1 MKTPPILLKLLHDS
15 AAKPSHNFNKTASRK
30 GDGGFTL
37 LELIVIVLVLGILS
51 AIAAPSWLAFI
62 NRQRVRTVNDRVLQT
77 LRSAQSEAKRSKR
90 DITVTFN
97 YDPNATPPVD
107 PPTVTINLT
116 DPATNPPQQTALPTT
131 PLTPPIQKVTFDAGG
146 EIKPRTIALSINKPL
161 INNAA
166 SITFNYQ
173 GNITSPSIQT
183 STPPKG
189 TDRFVVTVAPFDK
202 SVPSGLGPNT
212 KGKQCVIVETIL
224 GSMRTDEGE
233 FNATTGQGCPVS
245 P

>member
-1 MKTPPILLKLLHDS
+1 MKTPPILLKLLHNS
-15 AAKPSHNFNKTASRK
+15 AAKPSPNFNNTASRK
-30 GDGGFTL
+30 SDKGFTIIEL
-37 LELIVIVLVLGILS
+37 LIIVLMLGIFAS
-51 AIAAPSWLAFI
+51 IAAPSWLAFI

-77 LRSAQSEAKRSKR
+77 LRTAQSEAKRSKR

-146 EIKPRTIALSINKPL
+146 EIKPATIKLSTNPPL

-173 GNITSPSIQT
+173 GNITSPLIQ
-183 STPPKG
+183 SRTPRQI
-189 TDRFVVTVAPFDK
+189 TDGFVVTLAPFT
-202 SVPSGLGPNT
+202 GGT
-212 KGKQCVIVETIL
+212 KQCVIVETII
-224 GSMRTDEGE
+224 GGMRTDEGT
-233 FNATTGQGCPVS
+233 FNAATGQGCP
-245 P
+245 